1 MVKLILWE
9 NGLVIGLLLMIIVG
23 GAFDMMEDVRENGF
37 EYEETVIIH
46 GKAEVRQVTHK
57 ATLLSMGLMTGMLC
71 VLLVNTSTIWKNP
84 RLKTSFM
91 KEGNEDEMF
100 PKGSPEYWRYDV
112 TLEDLEVQI
121 NDLVI
126 RIPLEDIIPTQ
137 SEDVT

>member
-1 MVKLILWE
+1 MVKLILWG

-23 GAFDMMEDVRENGF
+23 GAFDMMEDVRKNGF
-37 EYEETVIIH
+37 EYEETIIIH

-71 VLLVNTSTIWKNP
+71 ILLVDASAIWKNP
-84 RLKTSFM
+84 RLKPSLT
-91 KEGNEDEMF
+91 KDANDDMF
-100 PKGSPEYWRYDV
+100 PRGSPEYWRYDL
-112 TLEDLEVQI
+112 TPTDLEVQL

-137 SEDVT
+137 SEDVA